1 MITESEGNTM
11 KEKIYFDMDGTI
23 ANLYGDPNWL
33 PKLMAC
39 DPTPYVNATPL
50 VNMSRLAKALH
61 KAQRNGYTIGVISWL
76 SKNSTCEYDEAVT
89 LAKLEWLNSHLP
101 SVEWD
106 EIHIVAYGTPKS
118 TVADA
123 FGGILFDD
131 EEQNRVEWNGM
142 AYTPDQ
148 IFDLLA
154 DL

>member
-1 MITESEGNTM
+1 MR
-11 KEKIYFDMDGTI
+11 EKIYFDMDGTI

-39 DPTPYVNATPL
+39 DPTPYANATPL
-50 VNMSRLAKALH
+50 VNMSRLARALH

-76 SKNSTCEYDEAVT
+76 AKNSTCEYDEAVT
-89 LAKLEWLNSHLP
+89 LAKMEWLNSHLP

-118 TVADA
+118 TVADT

-142 AYTPDQ
+142 AYTPNQ

>member
-1 MITESEGNTM
+1 MT

-23 ANLYGDPNWL
+23 ANLYADPNWL
-33 PKLMAC
+33 PKLRAY
-39 DPTPYVNATPL
+39 DPTPYANAEPL
-50 VNMSRLAKALH
+50 VNMSRLARLLH
-61 KAQRNGYTIGVISWL
+61 KAQKNGYTIGIISWL
-76 SKNSTCEYDEAVT
+76 SKEPTTAYNEAVT
-89 LAKLEWLNSHLP
+89 NAKLEWLATHLP

-118 TVADA
+118 TVADTL
-123 FGGILFDD
+123 GGILFDD
-131 EEQNRVEWNGM
+131 EEQNRTEWNGM